1 MNRNVFKSF
10 FKLLSGNAFA
20 SFVALVNLSF
30 ISNEIGLSGFGVFI
44 ICQTSYTLVEQIFNI
59 RGWQYY
65 ISSKINDLDSLRL
78 LFGLNNVINI
88 LAFILS
94 LAALSILYFTDWI
107 SIDGA
112 MYCLI
117 YISLILFRNYD
128 SAYVALRNAEK
139 YGVLSGLNVLLASTR
154 LALSYGLSLYNSL
167 TLVEVIY
174 TYVATEVCYYF
185 LMNYFSIKMAGNYIC
200 SIRYHGQD
208 IIINGFKLNLS
219 TIFDLPVSTLDTYIV
234 QYYFGSESLGL
245 YKLVKKYISILG
257 RVVSPLNQVLFPE
270 IVKSDSE
277 SQKRIM
283 FKTIIITLSV
293 CFILSIFLYVAI
305 FTLKLS
311 FFDSIRFSNDL
322 NTEVLFVY
330 LISIEA
336 FSLSFSI
343 LNFMLIAKHKYTK
356 NSMAILIS
364 NAVFISMF
372 ICVSAMS
379 DNLVFAAI
387 ISSFIQVITLVSYR
401 SSIIFKKNHCKV
413 L

>member
-10 FKLLSGNAFA
+10 VKLLSGNAFA

-30 ISNEIGLSGFGVFI
+30 ISNKIGLSGFGVFI

-59 RGWQYY
+59 RGWQHY

-78 LFGLNNVINI
+78 LFGINNVINI
-88 LAFILS
+88 LAFISS
-94 LAALSILYFTDWI
+94 LAALGLLYFNKWI
-107 SIDGA
+107 SIDDA

-128 SAYVALRNAEK
+128 SAYVALRNAER
-139 YGVLSGLNVLLASTR
+139 YGVLSSLNVLLAVTR
-154 LALSYGLSLYNSL
+154 LALTYGLSLYDSL
-167 TLVEVIY
+167 TLVKVIY
-174 TYVATEVCYYF
+174 IYVATEACYYF
-185 LMNYFSIKMAGNYIC
+185 LMNFFSIKMAGNYIC
-200 SIRYHGQD
+200 FIRHHSRD

-277 SQKRIM
+277 SQKKIM
-283 FKTIIITLSV
+283 FRTIIITLSV
-293 CFILSIFLYVAI
+293 CLILSIFLYVAI

-311 FFDSIRFSNDL
+311 FFDSIRISNYL
-322 NTEVLFVY
+322 NTEVLFVC

-356 NSMAILIS
+356 NSMAILMS

-372 ICVSAMS
+372 ICISAMK
-379 DNLVFAAI
+379 DNLVFAAV
-387 ISSFIQVITLVSYR
+387 ISSFIQVITLVAYR
-401 SSIIFKKNHCKV
+401 GSIILKNDCKV